1 MMHIYTDILFENRSA
16 TSCTMNSHF
25 RLEEFDASGVRMP
38 VQVHLNMSGD
48 ARGTGAQEVILKPK
62 DKTTVTVETISRG
75 PYDPGHRCA
84 TQIRINNR
92 LFRYKT
98 ISCSDEVFVSGFR
111 DQQ

>member
-1 MMHIYTDILFENRSA
+1 MHIYTDILFENRSA
-16 TSCTMNSHF
+16 VSCTVNSNF
-25 RLEEFDASGVRMP
+25 RLDEFDASGARIP

-48 ARGTGAQEVILKPK
+48 ARGNGGQEAILKPK

-75 PYDPGHRCA
+75 PYDPDHRCA

-98 ISCSDEVFVSGFR
+98 ISCSEDVFVSGFR
-111 DQQ
+111 DQR